1 MTKFLVTLMIC
12 FCSVSAYAKSIVV
25 LGDSIS
31 AGYGIEVEQ
40 SWVFL
45 LQKKINAAN
54 KHYTVNNESIS
65 GDTTLGGV
73 ARIDDALS
81 MHKPNILLLELGA
94 NDGLRGLSPKRM
106 KANLAEIINRTQA
119 TGADVLLL
127 GIKIPP
133 NYGKRYT
140 DMFDNV
146 FPQLAKEFNI
156 KLIPFILEDV
166 ALNKDLM
173 QKDGYHPNH
182 HGQPVIV
189 EKVWQYLEPMLE

>member
-45 LQKKINAAN
+45 LQKKINVAN

-106 KANLAEIINRTQA
+106 KANLAEIIKRTQA
-119 TGADVLLL
+119 TGANVLLL

-140 DMFDNV
+140 EMFDNV
-146 FPQLAKEFNI
+146 FAQLAKEFNI

-166 ALNKDLM
+166 ALNKDFM

-182 HGQPVIV
+182 HGQPVIL